1 MKLKNKLMLFFEE
14 FAETRTAVDTKV
26 SNVDVK
32 QGVDINV
39 DAKPGIR
46 TDIVKDVD
54 TIINKLEYLANNME
68 DVEEFANESQL
79 NEGTVDQIVSAEL
92 YMIPVIAAGVVAAA
106 GVGVGILIKRAVT
119 KAKIRAKHKKVVR
132 ANKIKAAKMEIYVKE
147 LRDYKKQDF
156 DDRSRQKVKE
166 FNKKIEEFK
175 TGSRRRMNGALIEK
189 YPKYK
194 DFIGTLNSEVRME
207 IAQFMLDSKLL
218 TDTEKERYQKT
229 YRNAVRSLDRRLKKA
244 EEEKKAAEEK
254 VKNASKEDLARIEAE
269 KEKRF
274 NKNLKIKKKLKIA
287 KLNLIY
293 A

>member
-1 MKLKNKLMLFFEE
+1 MKLKNKLMLFEE

-132 ANKIKAAKMEIYVKE
+132 TNKIKAAKMEIYVKE

-156 DDRSRQKVKE
+156 DDRSRQKVQE
-166 FNKKIEEFK
+166 FNKKIEEL
-175 TGSRRRMNGALIEK
+175 RQAAEDMNGALIEK
-189 YPKYK
+189 YPKYT
-194 DFIGTLNSEVRME
+194 DFIGTLNSEVRMD

-229 YRNAVRSLDRRLKKA
+229 YHNAVRSLDRRLKKA

-269 KEKRF
+269 KEKLQQEF
-274 NKNLKIKKKLKIA
+274 KDKEETEDSEA
-287 KLNLIY
+287 
-293 A
+293 

>member
-1 MKLKNKLMLFFEE
+1 MKLKNKLMLFEE

-132 ANKIKAAKMEIYVKE
+132 TNKIKAAKMEIYVKE

-156 DDRSRQKVKE
+156 DDRSRQKVQE
-166 FNKKIEEFK
+166 FNKKIEEL
-175 TGSRRRMNGALIEK
+175 RQAAEDMNGALIEK
-189 YPKYK
+189 YPKYT
-194 DFIGTLNSEVRME
+194 DFIGTLNSEVRMD

-269 KEKRF
+269 KEKLQQEF
-274 NKNLKIKKKLKIA
+274 KDKEETEDSEA
-287 KLNLIY
+287 
-293 A
+293 

>member
-1 MKLKNKLMLFFEE
+1 MKFKNKLMLFEE
-14 FAETRTAVDTKV
+14 FTDTRTTVDTKV

-32 QGVDINV
+32 PSVAVDV
-39 DAKPGIR
+39 DVKPGIR

-68 DVEEFANESQL
+68 DVEEVANESQL

-92 YMIPVIAAGVVAAA
+92 YMIPVIAAGVVGAA

-119 KAKIRAKHKKVVR
+119 KSKIRAKHKKVVR
-132 ANKIKAAKMEIYVKE
+132 VNKIKAAKMEIYVKE

-166 FNKKIEEFK
+166 FNKKIEEL
-175 TGSRRRMNGALIEK
+175 RQAAEDMNSALIEK

-207 IAQFMLDSKLL
+207 IAQMMLDSKALS
-218 TDTEKERYQKT
+218 DSEKERYQKT

-244 EEEKKAAEEK
+244 EDEKKAAEEK

-269 KEKRF
+269 KEKLQQEF
-274 NKNLKIKKKLKIA
+274 KDKEETEDSEA
-287 KLNLIY
+287 
-293 A
+293 

>member
-1 MKLKNKLMLFFEE
+1 MKLKNKLMLFEE

-166 FNKKIEEFK
+166 FNKKIEEL
-175 TGSRRRMNGALIEK
+175 RQAAEDMNGALIEK

-194 DFIGTLNSEVRME
+194 DFIGTPNSEVRME

-269 KEKRF
+269 KEKLQQEF
-274 NKNLKIKKKLKIA
+274 KDKEETEDSEA
-287 KLNLIY
+287 
-293 A
+293 

>member
-1 MKLKNKLMLFFEE
+1 MKLKNKLMLFEE

-166 FNKKIEEFK
+166 FNKKIEEL
-175 TGSRRRMNGALIEK
+175 RQAAEDMNGALIEK

-269 KEKRF
+269 KEKLQQEF
-274 NKNLKIKKKLKIA
+274 KDKEETEDSEA
-287 KLNLIY
+287 
-293 A
+293 

>member
-1 MKLKNKLMLFFEE
+1 MKLKNKLMLFEE

-32 QGVDINV
+32 QNV
-39 DAKPGIR
+39 DVNVDVKPGIR

-92 YMIPVIAAGVVAAA
+92 YMIPVIAAGVVGAA

-156 DDRSRQKVKE
+156 DDRSRQKVQE
-166 FNKKIEEFK
+166 FNKKIEEL
-175 TGSRRRMNGALIEK
+175 RQAAEDMNGALIEK

-269 KEKRF
+269 KEKLQQEF
-274 NKNLKIKKKLKIA
+274 KDKEETEDSEA
-287 KLNLIY
+287 
-293 A
+293 

>member
-1 MKLKNKLMLFFEE
+1 MMKLRNKLMLFEE
-14 FAETRTAVDTKV
+14 FAETRTTVDTKV

-32 QGVDINV
+32 QNVDVSV

-79 NEGTVDQIVSAEL
+79 NESTVDQIVSAEL
-92 YMIPVIAAGVVAAA
+92 YMIPVIAAGVVGAAGI
-106 GVGVGILIKRAVT
+106 GVGVLIKRAVT

-156 DDRSRQKVKE
+156 DDRSRQKVQE
-166 FNKKIEEFK
+166 FNKKIEELK
-175 TGSRRRMNGALIEK
+175 QAAEDMNGALIEK
-189 YPKYK
+189 YPKYT

-218 TDTEKERYQKT
+218 TDAEKERYQKT

-244 EEEKKAAEEK
+244 EDEKKAAEEK

-269 KEKRF
+269 KERLQQEFKDREETEDSE
-274 NKNLKIKKKLKIA
+274 A
-287 KLNLIY
+287 
-293 A
+293 

>member
-1 MKLKNKLMLFFEE
+1 MMKLKNKLMLFEE

-32 QGVDINV
+32 QNV
-39 DAKPGIR
+39 DVNVDVKPGIR

-92 YMIPVIAAGVVAAA
+92 YMIPVIAAGVVGAA

-156 DDRSRQKVKE
+156 DDRSRQKVQE
-166 FNKKIEEFK
+166 FNKKIEEL
-175 TGSRRRMNGALIEK
+175 RQAAEDMNGALIEK

-269 KEKRF
+269 KEKLQQEF
-274 NKNLKIKKKLKIA
+274 KDKEETEDSEA
-287 KLNLIY
+287 
-293 A
+293 

>member
-1 MKLKNKLMLFFEE
+1 MKLKNKLMLFEE
-14 FAETRTAVDTKV
+14 FAETRTTVDTKV

-166 FNKKIEEFK
+166 FNKKIEEL
-175 TGSRRRMNGALIEK
+175 RQAAEDMNGALIEK

-269 KEKRF
+269 KEKLQQEF
-274 NKNLKIKKKLKIA
+274 KDKEETEDSEA
-287 KLNLIY
+287 
-293 A
+293 

>member
-1 MKLKNKLMLFFEE
+1 MKLRNKLMLFEE
-14 FAETRTAVDTKV
+14 FAETRTTVDTKV

-32 QGVDINV
+32 QNVDVSV

-79 NEGTVDQIVSAEL
+79 NESTVDQIVSAEL
-92 YMIPVIAAGVVAAA
+92 YMIPVIAAGVVGAAGI
-106 GVGVGILIKRAVT
+106 GVGVLIKRAVT

-156 DDRSRQKVKE
+156 DDRSRQKVQE
-166 FNKKIEEFK
+166 FNKKIEELK
-175 TGSRRRMNGALIEK
+175 QAAEDMNGALIEK
-189 YPKYK
+189 YPKYT

-218 TDTEKERYQKT
+218 TDAEKERYQKT

-244 EEEKKAAEEK
+244 EDEKKAAEEK

-269 KEKRF
+269 KERLQQEFKDREETEDSE
-274 NKNLKIKKKLKIA
+274 A
-287 KLNLIY
+287 
-293 A
+293 

>member
-1 MKLKNKLMLFFEE
+1 MKLKNKLMLFEE
-14 FAETRTAVDTKV
+14 FAETRTTVDTKV

-32 QGVDINV
+32 QNVDVNV

-92 YMIPVIAAGVVAAA
+92 YMIPVIAAGVVGAA

-156 DDRSRQKVKE
+156 DDRSRQKVQE
-166 FNKKIEEFK
+166 FNKKIEEL
-175 TGSRRRMNGALIEK
+175 RQAAEDMNGALIEK
-189 YPKYK
+189 YPKYT

-269 KEKRF
+269 KEKLQQEF
-274 NKNLKIKKKLKIA
+274 KDKEETEDSEA
-287 KLNLIY
+287 
-293 A
+293 